1 MLVIGLVLI
10 VVLFFVGIASYFL
23 SQANYKWYRRY
34 RSIKG
39 MIFYNTFIRFILQ
52 SNLKMG
58 VAAATT
64 LSVATSYASG
74 SVIVALIELS
84 FFCMCPMLFRFIL
97 HYNRKDLEKPSMNG
111 KIGSLYLGLKENSKG
126 AMMYSSV
133 FMVRRLFFIMLTFA
147 VSAVPCLQIQLFIFT
162 TVMYMVYIMEVR
174 PHTDRFQTKA
184 EILNEV
190 LLISICYHLVLFTNL
205 I

>member
-1 MLVIGLVLI
+1 
-10 VVLFFVGIASYFL
+10 
-23 SQANYKWYRRY
+23 
-34 RSIKG
+34 
-39 MIFYNTFIRFILQ
+39 
-52 SNLKMG
+52 
-58 VAAATT
+58 
-64 LSVATSYASG
+64 
-74 SVIVALIELS
+74 
-84 FFCMCPMLFRFIL
+84 
-97 HYNRKDLEKPSMNG
+97 
-111 KIGSLYLGLKENSKG
+111 
-126 AMMYSSV
+126 
-133 FMVRRLFFIMLTFA
+133 MLTFA